1 MTILFKNRHQ
11 FYLQAKVD
19 LIEGKLS
26 VTDPAATV
34 RICALVAQSE
44 MGDATGMPCQTE
56 SYLLSFFP
64 HVTVKDLE
72 SFQASRDE
80 WIAKILQQHQTLKV
94 SALLKLSF
102 GTITNIIVINLEY
115 VFHFG

>member
-1 MTILFKNRHQ
+1 M
-11 FYLQAKVD
+11 
-19 LIEGKLS
+19 S
-26 VTDPAATV
+26 VADPAPTV

-64 HVTVKDLE
+64 HVTVQDLE

-80 WIAKILQQHQTLKV
+80 WIARILQQHQTLKV
-94 SALLKLSF
+94 LVILKVFVEIL
-102 GTITNIIVINLEY
+102 NKIISSL
-115 VFHFG
+115 